1 MGNLLRVAL
10 LALTACSSSCVPRSH
25 RVHSL
30 PGYGV
35 PPVQHFSGLVP
46 IASANASTADGG
58 TASFS
63 TKVHMHYWYVESAR
77 SPARDPLIV
86 WFQGGP
92 GASSLGGF
100 FTEMGPLSL
109 DDRSEHTAG
118 FNASNGTL
126 PSPLP
131 NAHSWAAFSN
141 MLFVEAPAGV
151 GFSYSHVKA
160 DLTTGDNQTAADN
173 YAALNAFFSK
183 FASFQ
188 GNDFYVS
195 GESYG

>member
-10 LALTACSSSCVPRSH
+10 LALAACSSSCVPRSH

-77 SPARDPLIV
+77 SPARGLISPR
-86 WFQGGP
+86 WI
-92 GASSLGGF
+92 AAMRAARDLGRWR
-100 FTEMGPLSL
+100 LS
-109 DDRSEHTAG
+109 
-118 FNASNGTL
+118 
-126 PSPLP
+126 
-131 NAHSWAAFSN
+131 
-141 MLFVEAPAGV
+141 
-151 GFSYSHVKA
+151 
-160 DLTTGDNQTAADN
+160 TG
-173 YAALNAFFSK
+173 S
-183 FASFQ
+183 
-188 GNDFYVS
+188 
-195 GESYG
+195 